1 MRFII
6 SSTSLLKQLQSIS
19 GVLSTSSSLPILE
32 DFLFDIKDGKLSI
45 FASDL
50 DNTFST
56 SVVIESQEDGRIAIP
71 GKLLL
76 ETLKSF
82 PDQPLTFSVN
92 TETFGI
98 DIASSFG
105 KYKMIGHDPDEYP
118 KIPTITDGTSFM
130 MDASILYAGI
140 NKTIF
145 ATGNDDLRPVMSG
158 VFMQIS
164 DSGLTMV
171 ATDSHRLV
179 RYIRKDVKSKDT
191 SSFILPKKPLN
202 LLKGILGYI
211 DSDIKVSFNAKNACF
226 EFENSMLICRLIEG
240 RYPNY
245 EAVIPKENPFKLTIS
260 RTDLM
265 NSIKRVSIFSSKS
278 TNQVKLN
285 LQGSE
290 LQLSA
295 EDLDFSNSAIER
307 MACQYDGED
316 MEIAFNAK
324 FISEMLQNLDTDL
337 IHLEM
342 SAPSRAGILLP
353 DQDKKLADEDL
364 LMLVMPVMINN

>member
-6 SSTSLLKQLQSIS
+6 SSTTLLKQLQSIS

-50 DNTFST
+50 DNTIST

-130 MDASILYAGI
+130 MDAAILYAGI

-179 RYIRKDVKSKDT
+179 RYIRSDVKSKDA

-226 EFENSMLICRLIEG
+226 EFDNSMLICRLIEG

-245 EAVIPKENPFKLTIS
+245 EAVIPKENPFKLSIS

-295 EDLDFSNSAIER
+295 EDLDFSNSANER

-353 DQDKKLADEDL
+353 DQDKKLAEEDL